1 MLKGYYQSSKQHY
14 NFSTFQHYNN
24 GMQNGRLII
33 FSAPSGA
40 GKTTIVQ
47 HLLSKIPGLEFSI
60 SATTRKPRGDE
71 KNGKDYYFISKEEFL
86 HRIATKQFVEFEE
99 VYTGTFYGTL
109 RTEIERIWQNGN
121 AVIFDI
127 DVEGGLHLK
136 RKYDGQALA
145 IFVQPPSLE
154 VLIERLTGRGT
165 DSAEKLQER
174 FIKAEK
180 ELKYAPQFDII
191 LKNYDLETACKE
203 AEKLVKDFI
212 SPPAP

>member
-1 MLKGYYQSSKQHY
+1 MTKEGK
-14 NFSTFQHYNN
+14 
-24 GMQNGRLII
+24 LII

-86 HRIATKQFVEFEE
+86 HRIAKKQFVEFEE
-99 VYTGTFYGTL
+99 VYSGTFYGTL
-109 RTEIERIWQNGN
+109 RSEIERIWAKGKS
-121 AVIFDI
+121 VIFDI

-145 IFVQPPSLE
+145 IFVEPPSLE
-154 VLIERLTGRGT
+154 VLKERLAGRGT

-180 ELKYAPQFDII
+180 ELNYAPQFDII
-191 LKNYDLETACKE
+191 LKNYDLQTACKE
-203 AEKLVKDFI
+203 AEELVSQFI
-212 SPPAP
+212 ADGL

>member
-1 MLKGYYQSSKQHY
+1 M
-14 NFSTFQHYNN
+14 N
-24 GMQNGRLII
+24 QNGKLII

-47 HLLSKIPGLEFSI
+47 HLLTKIPGLEFSI

-86 HRIATKQFVEFEE
+86 HRIARKQFVEFEE

-180 ELKYAPQFDII
+180 ELNYAPEFDII
-191 LKNYDLETACKE
+191 LKNYDLQTACSE
-203 AEKLVKDFI
+203 AEELVRDFLKGN
-212 SPPAP
+212 

>member
-1 MLKGYYQSSKQHY
+1 M
-14 NFSTFQHYNN
+14 N
-24 GMQNGRLII
+24 QNGKLII

-40 GKTTIVQ
+40 GKTTIVH
-47 HLLSKIPGLEFSI
+47 HLLGIIPELEFSI
-60 SATTRKPRGDE
+60 SATTRQARGDE
-71 KNGKDYYFISKEEFL
+71 QDGKDYYFISLAEFT
-86 HRIATKQFVEFEE
+86 HRIAKKQFVEFEE

-109 RTEIERIWQNGN
+109 RAEIERIWAKGKT
-121 AVIFDI
+121 VIFDI

-165 DSAEKLQER
+165 DSEEKLKER
-174 FIKAEK
+174 FAKAEK

-203 AEKLVKDFI
+203 AEGLVRNFI